1 MPENL
6 IDRAAVRL
14 YRAVMHLPL
23 GSHRPGVASLP
34 PIRVQNPALRYRE
47 LQLKA
52 EEHATEVEDTAHFWT
67 RLNFHVTRTAY
78 TACFISLLATLLV
91 VREIRYYI
99 AVSKAAHVQTTANTA
114 VHKPVKKGFRV
125 PFQISIPVA
134 VVSGV
139 LGYGCFKMR
148 GRIRIRQLIELRKR
162 DDFNGFMIR
171 RRNLQSPLPEDCDLL
186 EMHLARLA
194 EVKRLKHERSLW
206 YRTWRRLTPARWTA
220 GAAKTDNAADNAA
233 SERA

>member
-34 PIRVQNPALRYRE
+34 PIQVQNPALRYRE

-52 EEHATEVEDTAHFWT
+52 EEHAMEVEDTAYFWT
-67 RLNFHVTRTAY
+67 RLHFHVTRTVYLAG
-78 TACFISLLATLLV
+78 FISLLATLLV

-99 AVSKAAHVQTTANTA
+99 AVSKSAHVQTTTDTVA
-114 VHKPVKKGFRV
+114 HKPVKKGFRV

-134 VVSGV
+134 GVSG
-139 LGYGCFKMR
+139 LLAYGCFKIR

-171 RRNLQSPLPEDCDLL
+171 RRNLHSPLPEDCDLL

-194 EVKRLKHERSLW
+194 EVKRAKHERSLW
-206 YRTWRRLTPARWTA
+206 YRTRRRLTPARWTA
-220 GAAKTDNAADNAA
+220 EAAKTENAA